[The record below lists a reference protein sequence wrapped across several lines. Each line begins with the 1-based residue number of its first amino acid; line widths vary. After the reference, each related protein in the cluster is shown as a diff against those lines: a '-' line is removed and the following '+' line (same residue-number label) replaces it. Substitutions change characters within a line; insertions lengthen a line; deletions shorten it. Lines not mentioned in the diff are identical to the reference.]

1 MRRVNYMLKVK
12 FDLSDLEK
20 KSKRLVD
27 LVDRKVEEL
36 DSVAPEVSVREY
48 MDRLTDEFMET
59 TFDPLEDIWEE
70 EIRRLFDKYDLDEA

>member
-1 MRRVNYMLKVK
+1 
-12 FDLSDLEK
+12 
-20 KSKRLVD
+20 